1 MSPACFLIY
10 PNHTISTSLVNCLTK
25 ALPFGHKISLILGHT
40 ITNVNQ
46 QSACAERKK
55 DYMNIAAHIAV
66 VMVTLGLIAASTVV
80 AAGHNRRRA
89 LIPIKTE
96 H

>member
-1 MSPACFLIY
+1 
-10 PNHTISTSLVNCLTK
+10 
-25 ALPFGHKISLILGHT
+25 
-40 ITNVNQ
+40 
-46 QSACAERKK
+46 
-55 DYMNIAAHIAV
+55 MNIAAHIAV